1 MGWHIYC
8 YTNTQKKK
16 KKITIFSQLL
26 RYQFLI
32 GQNKIIKYETVNN
45 NN

>member
-8 YTNTQKKK
+8 YTNTQK